1 MQAYVE
7 GEDGCRR
14 KIPGAYVDGDKERG
28 RCRADGEACDLCR
41 PDESVGEQGDGH
53 NEQAKRMVTEGGR
66 MRVSGMRWQSRCR
79 SSCHARETSDGGASE
94 TYERADGGSR

>member
-14 KIPGAYVDGDKERG
+14 KISGAYLDGDKERG
-28 RCRADGEACDLCR
+28 RCRADEEACDLCR

-53 NEQAKRMVTEGGR
+53 NEQATENDNRGREDEGVRDEVARQLQEQLPCKRDKRQWCE
-66 MRVSGMRWQSRCR
+66 
-79 SSCHARETSDGGASE
+79 
-94 TYERADGGSR
+94 